1 MQPTGHVHHPAV
13 AVLHDVAR
21 LAVDPAGRHAVD
33 VEEAQGLGLALPPRR
48 RQVGELWG
56 EEGEGERWGSTKPAE
71 AEEDEDQLTARRESQ
86 NIEQMSGNAEGERDQ
101 SRPLDVLIYP
111 LFKVFR
117 G

>member
-1 MQPTGHVHHPAV
+1 MHHPAV

-56 EEGEGERWGSTKPAE
+56 EGGERLGGVNEAE
-71 AEEDEDQLTARRESQ
+71 EPDEEDEDQLTARRESQ
-86 NIEQMSGNAEGERDQ
+86 NVEQTSGNAEGERDQ
-101 SRPLDVLIYP
+101 SRSLNVLIYP
-111 LFKVFR
+111 LFKVFK

>member
-1 MQPTGHVHHPAV
+1 MHHPAV

-56 EEGEGERWGSTKPAE
+56 ERWGSMKPAE

-86 NIEQMSGNAEGERDQ
+86 NVEQTSGDAEGERDQ
-101 SRPLDVLIYP
+101 SRSLNVLIYP
-111 LFKVFR
+111 LFEVFK